1 MIVFGSLM
9 IAACLVS
16 GMVFLASYRMQRYS
30 VTVSDRQAL
39 PPLRGPGPEPVL
51 PDGVLDV
58 AAELRVACIKWTP
71 VVAERLV
78 DMDTALQSGLLVRA
92 DKAVVRAA
100 LDAVMSESLMCAA
113 YGRLLLSALRLEP
126 WVHITLTDDN
136 AALGHERREAALRDT
151 AQALALQGGSLAIE
165 ARPEGGTVT
174 IRLPAA
180 LPAADPPIQAAVVQP
195 DKPIRQFT
203 N

>member
-1 MIVFGSLM
+1 MIFFGCLM

-16 GMVFLASYRMQRYS
+16 GLVFLASYRMQRYS
-30 VTVSDRQAL
+30 IVSSDRQVL
-39 PPLRGPGPEPVL
+39 PPLVAPGPEPVL

-58 AAELRVACIKWTP
+58 AAELRLACVKWTP

-78 DMDTALQSGLLVRA
+78 DMDTALQPGLLVRA

-136 AALGHERREAALRDT
+136 AAMGQERREAALRDT
-151 AQALALQGGSLAIE
+151 AQALALQGGSLTIE
-165 ARPEGGTVT
+165 ARSEGGTVT

-180 LPAADPPIQAAVVQP
+180 LPSADPAFQVTTVQP
-195 DKPIRQFT
+195 DKSIRQFT